1 MNDTPLDPYAHD
13 LTFATWRK
21 SSASAAEGD
30 CVEVTDLPS
39 GGKAIR
45 DSKSA
50 TMAPLRLTSSS
61 WLAFRQAVRE
71 GVTWPVAAPQA
82 RSRPTGAKR

>member
-1 MNDTPLDPYAHD
+1 MNDTPPDLHAYD
-13 LTFATWRK
+13 LTTATWRK

-45 DSKSA
+45 DSKNSGIQ
-50 TMAPLRLTSSS
+50 PLRFTAAA
-61 WLAFRQAVRE
+61 WTAFRQIV
-71 GVTWPVAAPQA
+71 GTVD
-82 RSRPTGAKR
+82 SD